1 LPAAA
6 AAIDRYLLLAEPT
19 AANLQQQ
26 PDSRNRQT
34 DRQRD
39 AWQLHRPLFTYFG
52 GNANNWE
59 KTNPSTANKA
69 AKP

>member
-6 AAIDRYLLLAEPT
+6 AAIDRYLLPAEPT
-19 AANLQQQ
+19 AANLQK
-26 PDSRNRQT
+26 QT

-39 AWQLHRPLFTYFG
+39 AWQLHRPLFTYYG
-52 GNANNWE
+52 GNANNRE